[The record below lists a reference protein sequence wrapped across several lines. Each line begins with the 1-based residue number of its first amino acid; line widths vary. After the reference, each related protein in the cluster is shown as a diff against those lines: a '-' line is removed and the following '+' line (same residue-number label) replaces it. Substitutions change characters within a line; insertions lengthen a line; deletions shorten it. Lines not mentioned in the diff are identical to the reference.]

1 MNGIT
6 VNVNDWTCSYMAA
19 WWSQAIIFDRCRLL
33 FASGGEFVILA
44 TCVSFYTI
52 WSPCRCCSMYIWGT
66 ANPKGEGG
74 DYNGLYLTTSDIDTV
89 IKDKSL
95 EGLPVKIEH
104 KGVSVGKV
112 VVAWDNGGKL
122 DMLVDVDQRILEGEV
137 VSQFVRN
144 NICQD
149 FSLGYTVGLQFS
161 ETRQT
166 YTPSKKTFNEVSI
179 VRTGARQEC
188 HIHGYS
194 VCEDGPVS
202 KKRKVQPPSFKNV
215 NK

>member
-1 MNGIT
+1 
-6 VNVNDWTCSYMAA
+6 
-19 WWSQAIIFDRCRLL
+19 
-33 FASGGEFVILA
+33 
-44 TCVSFYTI
+44 
-52 WSPCRCCSMYIWGT
+52 MYIWGT
-66 ANPKGEGG
+66 ANPKGEDS
-74 DYNGLYLTTSDIDTV
+74 DYNGLYLTASDIETV
-89 IKDKSL
+89 VKDKSL

-104 KGVSVGKV
+104 KGVAVGNV

-122 DMLVDVDQRILEGEV
+122 DMLIDVDQRILEGAV
-137 VSQFVRN
+137 VGQFVRN
-144 NICQD
+144 RICQD

-161 ETRQT
+161 EKQQT

-194 VCEDGPVS
+194 VCDDSPMS
-202 KKRKVQPPSFKNV
+202 KKRKVESPSSSSSKVEPLSFNNV